1 MPTDAAKDVQASPA
15 AEVAAT
21 DDLETA
27 RKAVEDTAA
36 IGGGLWLSYL
46 FVLLYLGIAAG
57 AVTHADLLL
66 QAPVKL
72 PFLNIELP
80 LLAFFFLAPLLL
92 LLTHAYTLVHLVLLA
107 RRVAQFNAIEG
118 LSESGRRR
126 LPSNIFVQFLG
137 APEEDRYFGFG
148 MLLAAILWMTL
159 VVAPIALYLLIE
171 IQFLPYH
178 SPWITW
184 TSRVALILDVGLL
197 WWLWRKILGT
207 RARLRRAR
215 AWKTVIKMTF
225 GALLTPVVVLFA
237 LAVATIPREWQ
248 QDHLPAK
255 SALTWAR
262 ERLFDGGVDR
272 ITRHRT
278 SLFSN
283 TLVLPEFN
291 IYEAL
296 KIDDP
301 KKVEWKQTLIDLR
314 GRDLNGAIFE
324 TAILKKADFAGAQ
337 LQGASL
343 IAAQLQGASLNWAQ
357 LQGASLGFAQHQ
369 GASLAGAQLQ
379 GASLSL
385 TQLQGAS
392 LIGAQLQGASLNG
405 AQLQGASLDYAQLQG
420 ASLDGAQ
427 LEGASLVQAQL
438 QGASLDSAQLQG
450 ASLDGAQLQG
460 VSLFD
465 TALWRAQLSNPV
477 VKDLFVPAGSPDW
490 SPKQVDWSASSP
502 HRQPWTDAT
511 YAALRQL
518 IDRVV
523 PEGEDRHNDLL
534 EAVIPEGHSRNNV
547 LERVA
552 ILDCAGKG
560 GNLAACDPAA
570 DPPDTVKAWKK
581 MIEAAN
587 VDQGTYAKALA
598 AILGGLVCTN
608 EADRI
613 YVLRGLLRSNR
624 FSETGAE
631 MPALAERITNPECA
645 VSTALTA
652 ADKSAIAQ
660 PILRSIH
667 FGTVKWDEGTR
678 KILTRLLH

>member
-343 IAAQLQGASLNWAQ
+343 IAAQLQGASL
-357 LQGASLGFAQHQ
+357 
-369 GASLAGAQLQ
+369 
-379 GASLSL
+379 
-385 TQLQGAS
+385 
-392 LIGAQLQGASLNG
+392 IGAQLQGASLNG

-477 VKDLFVPAGSPDW
+477 VKDLCVPAGSPDW